1 MTEDINGLIEH
12 LVAGHDGGPLIETVP
27 ESLVPADL
35 DAVYSMQDKII
46 QKLGNIGGWKVMA
59 GGTGEPICAPIPASR
74 YYENG
79 ATLRAHHH
87 KLVLTEIEVAVRLG
101 RDLDGNADADT
112 VDAAIGALLPA
123 IEMVGSPFVDRDII
137 PANLKLADLQS
148 NGAVVVGPDFSDEI
162 KGELSSLAIT
172 LELDGVETANAR
184 SGASYEAIVEAIR
197 WLASHAASRG
207 MPLRSGQV
215 IITGSRILHAQGSS
229 RQISGNVGKWGVV
242 TAHLTD

>member
-1 MTEDINGLIEH
+1 MTENINGLIER
-12 LVAGHDGGPLIETVP
+12 LIAAHDGGPLIEAVP
-27 ESLVPADL
+27 ETLVPADL

-46 QKLGNIGGWKVMA
+46 HKLGEIGGWKVMA

-79 ATLRAHHH
+79 ATLRARHH

-101 RDLDGNADADT
+101 RDLDGNADAAA

-148 NGAVVVGPDFSDEI
+148 NGAVVVGPDFSDDI
-162 KGELSSLAIT
+162 KDELSSLAIT
-172 LELDGVETANAR
+172 LDVDSVKTANAN
-184 SGASYEAIVEAIR
+184 SGASYEAIIEAIR
-197 WLASHAASRG
+197 WLAGHAASRD
-207 MPLRSGQV
+207 MPLRSGQI
-215 IITGSRILHAQGSS
+215 IITGSRILHAQGAAKL
-229 RQISGNVGKWGVV
+229 ISGNVGKWGVV
-242 TAHLTD
+242 TAHLAD